1 MASVDEA
8 AEAIARGG
16 MVLMIDDV
24 DRENEG
30 DLVAAA
36 SLVTPRIA
44 TCMLRQASG
53 LLCAAI
59 TAERAEQLD
68 LPPMAQVNT
77 ALHGTRFTVSIDAVR
92 GTTTGESAHDRAAT
106 LRAVADPQ
114 ASPADFAR
122 PGHLF
127 PLVADPG
134 GVAARA
140 GHTEAAVEL
149 AARAGLPAAAAICP
163 VLDDDGGMARRAGLS
178 RLARRLKVP
187 MLHVAQLAS

>member
-1 MASVDEA
+1 MTWW
-8 AEAIARGG
+8 RP
-16 MVLMIDDV
+16 
-24 DRENEG
+24 RP
-30 DLVAAA
+30 
-36 SLVTPRIA
+36 LVTPRIA

-178 RLARRLKVP
+178 RLARRLQVP

>member
-1 MASVDEA
+1 
-8 AEAIARGG
+8 
-16 MVLMIDDV
+16 MIDDV

-77 ALHGTRFTVSIDAVR
+77 ALHGTRLHRLDRRRARHHHGASPP
-92 GTTTGESAHDRAAT
+92 TTAPPRYGRSPTRRRPPPTSPGRAT
-106 LRAVADPQ
+106 SFRWSPIRAVWPHA
-114 ASPADFAR
+114 PATPR
-122 PGHLF
+122 RRWSWP
-127 PLVADPG
+127 
-134 GVAARA
+134 RA
-140 GHTEAAVEL
+140 P
-149 AARAGLPAAAAICP
+149 GLPAAAAICP

-178 RLARRLKVP
+178 RLARRLQVP